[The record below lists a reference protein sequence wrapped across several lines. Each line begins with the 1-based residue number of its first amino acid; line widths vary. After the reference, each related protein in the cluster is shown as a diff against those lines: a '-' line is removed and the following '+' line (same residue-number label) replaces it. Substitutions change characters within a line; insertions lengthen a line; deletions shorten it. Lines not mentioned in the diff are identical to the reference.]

1 MLYIMGENPM
11 VSDPNLHHVEESLR
25 KLDFLVVQDIFLTET
40 ARLADVV
47 LPGVSFAEKLGTI
60 SNTERRVQLSNPA
73 LTPRGNVRQDY
84 EIIADLATRFG
95 HTFPRTPA
103 GLFQEIRDLTP
114 SYAGITYDRIRDVGI
129 QWPCPTTEHPGT
141 RFLHA
146 GKFAR
151 GLALLTPIAYKPPA
165 EEPDGKYDLVLST
178 GRIYEHFHTGSMTR
192 RSSILDAVVRT
203 GHVEIHPELA
213 SKHGISTGDQ
223 VAVATRRGRI
233 VTTALV
239 TERVARGSIFVPFH
253 FAEAAANTLTN
264 DALDPVAKIPE
275 FKVCAARLE
284 RVSGCGC

>member
-1 MLYIMGENPM
+1 
-11 VSDPNLHHVEESLR
+11 
-25 KLDFLVVQDIFLTET
+25 
-40 ARLADVV
+40 
-47 LPGVSFAEKLGTI
+47 
-60 SNTERRVQLSNPA
+60 
-73 LTPRGNVRQDY
+73 
-84 EIIADLATRFG
+84 
-95 HTFPRTPA
+95 
-103 GLFQEIRDLTP
+103 
-114 SYAGITYDRIRDVGI
+114 
-129 QWPCPTTEHPGT
+129 
-141 RFLHA
+141 
-146 GKFAR
+146 
-151 GLALLTPIAYKPPA
+151 
-165 EEPDGKYDLVLST
+165 
-178 GRIYEHFHTGSMTR
+178 MTR

-253 FAEAAANTLTN
+253 FAEAAASTLTN